1 MVVSKGMTTYRAII
15 VEIQT
20 TELPKTNLE
29 EIKSLAETSG
39 AKIIEVFSQNLKQLN
54 PATCIGKGKVEEIK
68 AFVEKEN
75 IDAVIFDMEL
85 SPSQESNLEEELEV
99 DIIDRTGL
107 IIEIFAQRAR
117 TKEGKIQVDLAQLTY
132 MLSRLKG
139 KGIDM
144 SRLGGGIG
152 TRGPGEMKLETDR
165 RTIKDKIIKLK
176 QELKM
181 IEKSRDLHRKYR
193 EKKNIPQ
200 IAIAGY
206 TNAGKST
213 LLNLLTAS
221 DAFVEDK
228 LFATLD
234 PTTRRLKLSNG
245 KQAIITDTVGFIQR
259 LPHHLVD
266 AFKSTFEEI
275 KEADLI
281 LHVIDISTTEFNN
294 QTNIVKDVL
303 KEMNAEHVPVLYVYN
318 KIDAAEIPKETFLRY
333 PKQRPFIMM
342 SALKGIGQDELLK
355 KIEEL
360 LSFFWEKL
368 SLKIGHVDSWILSFL
383 LSNGYIISQEEKDDY
398 TLIEVELPRPLAGKL
413 KKSLK
418 PGQLL

>member
-1 MVVSKGMTTYRAII
+1 MNSYRAII

-20 TELPKTNLE
+20 TELPATNLD

-39 AKIIEVFSQNLKQLN
+39 AQIIEVFSQNLKKLN

-68 AFVEKEN
+68 AYVEKEN
-75 IDAVIFDMEL
+75 IETVIFDMEL
-85 SPSQESNLEEELEV
+85 TPSQEGNLEEEIDANIV
-99 DIIDRTGL
+99 DRTGL

-117 TKEGKIQVDLAQLTY
+117 TKEGKIQVDLALLTY
-132 MLSRLKG
+132 NLSRLKG

-176 QELKM
+176 HELKLM
-181 IEKSRDLHRKYR
+181 EKNRDLHRKYR

-213 LLNLLTAS
+213 LINLLTSA
-221 DAFVEDK
+221 DVFVENK

-234 PTTRRLKLSNG
+234 PTTRKLKLSTG
-245 KQAIITDTVGFIQR
+245 KMAIITDTVGFIQR

-294 QTNIVKDVL
+294 QTNVVQEVL
-303 KEMNAEHVPVLYVYN
+303 KEMGAGEIPVIYVYN
-318 KIDAAEIPKETFLRY
+318 KIDAVEIPKETFLRY
-333 PKQRPFIMM
+333 PKQRPFVMM
-342 SALKGIGQDELLK
+342 SALKGIGQEELLK
-355 KIEEL
+355 KIEEQL
-360 LSFFWEKL
+360 GFFWEKL
-368 SLKIGHVDSWILSFL
+368 TLKIGHVDSWILSFL
-383 LSNGYIISQEEKDDY
+383 LSNGYIISQDEKDDY
-398 TLIEVELPRPLAGKL
+398 TLIEVELPRSLAGKL

>member
-1 MVVSKGMTTYRAII
+1 MTTYKAVI

-20 TELPKTNLE
+20 PESEATDLD

-39 AKIIEVFSQNLKQLN
+39 AKIVGVFSQNLKKLN
-54 PATCIGKGKVEEIK
+54 PATCIGKGKVDEIRT
-68 AFVEKEN
+68 FIEKED
-75 IDAVIFDMEL
+75 IETVIFDMEL
-85 SPSQESNLEEELEV
+85 TPSQESNLEEELGV
-99 DIIDRTGL
+99 DVTDRSGL

-117 TKEGKIQVDLAQLTY
+117 TKEGKIQVDLALLTY
-132 MLSRLKG
+132 QLSRLKG
-139 KGIDM
+139 KGLAM

-165 RTIKDKIIKLK
+165 RTIKEKIIKLK
-176 QELKM
+176 NELKLM
-181 IEKSRDLHRKYR
+181 EKNRDLHRKYR

-213 LLNLLTAS
+213 LLNLLTSAGV
-221 DAFVEDK
+221 FVEDK

-234 PTTRRLKLSNG
+234 PTTKRLKLSNG
-245 KQAIITDTVGFIQR
+245 KQAIITDTVGFIKR

-275 KEADLI
+275 KEADVI
-281 LHVIDISTTEFNN
+281 LHIIDISTPEFNN
-294 QTNIVKDVL
+294 HTNIVKEVL
-303 KEMNAEHVPVLYVYN
+303 KDMDAGDIPVIYIYN
-318 KIDAAEIPKETFLRY
+318 KIDAVEISKETFLRY

-342 SALKGIGQDELLK
+342 SALKGIGQEELLK
-355 KIEEL
+355 KIEEQL
-360 LSFFWEKL
+360 GFFWEKL
-368 SLKIGHVDSWILSFL
+368 TLKIGHVDSWILSFL
-383 LSNGYIISQEEKDDY
+383 LSNGYIISQDEKDDY
-398 TLIEVELPRPLAGKL
+398 TLIEVELPRSLAGKL

>member
-1 MVVSKGMTTYRAII
+1 MTTYRAVI
-15 VEIQT
+15 VEIQNN
-20 TELPKTNLE
+20 EIVSGNIE

-39 AKIIEVFSQNLKQLN
+39 AQVIQVFSQNLKKLI
-54 PATCIGKGKVEEIK
+54 PSTCIGSGKVQEIK
-68 AFVEKEN
+68 EFVKNNDIET
-75 IDAVIFDMEL
+75 VIFDMEL
-85 SPSQESNLEEELEV
+85 SPSQESNLEDEIKANIV
-99 DIIDRTGL
+99 DRTGL

-117 TKEGKIQVDLAQLTY
+117 TKEGKIQVDLAQLSY
-132 MLSRLKG
+132 LLSRLKG

-152 TRGPGEMKLETDR
+152 TRGPGEMKLEADR
-165 RTIKDKIIKLK
+165 RTIKDKIAKLK
-176 QELKM
+176 QELKL
-181 IEKSRDLHRKYR
+181 IEKNRDLHRKYR

-213 LLNLLTAS
+213 LLNLLTSS

-234 PTTRRLKLSNG
+234 PTTRRIKLSTG

-281 LHVIDISTTEFNN
+281 LHVIDISTDEFNHH
-294 QTNIVKDVL
+294 TNVVKEVL
-303 KEMNAEHVPVLYVYN
+303 KELGAEHIPVIYVYN
-318 KIDAAEIPKETFLRY
+318 KIDAVEIPKETFLRY

-342 SALKGIGQDELLK
+342 SALKGLGQEELLK
-355 KIEEL
+355 KIEES
-360 LSFFWEKL
+360 LSSFWEKL
-368 SLKIGHVDSWILSFL
+368 TLKIGHVDSWILSFL
-383 LSNGYIISQEEKDDY
+383 LSNGYIISQDEKEDY
-398 TLIEVELPRPLAGKL
+398 TVIEVELPVSVAGKL